1 MLKKYILPAI
11 ILAAVAA
18 ASSIVYIMRKPITVI
33 IDGKPIKI
41 VSYKSSVKEVLENKK
56 IATGPK
62 DKIMPAFAA
71 KVSKND
77 TISIKRAVNVKV
89 TVDGKDLSILSA
101 EESIAA
107 MLKAEGITYKSEDK
121 INPAKETKLSEGL
134 NISIVRVDARTSTE
148 AFAVDFQTIVKK
160 SSDLPNTY
168 RKTTQEGSKGE
179 REITT
184 TVICENNK
192 EVSRK
197 VVEDKIT
204 KKAVDKII
212 VQGTYPS
219 MPVSSDGKVMS
230 YSRTFTA
237 RATAY
242 SAIHGIGK
250 TYTASGRKA
259 VRNPNGYSTIAVDP
273 SVIPFGTKLFVEGYG
288 FAIAADS
295 GTGVL
300 GNSIDVFF
308 DTYKESCN
316 WAVKHVKV
324 YILK

>member
-1 MLKKYILPAI
+1 
-11 ILAAVAA
+11 
-18 ASSIVYIMRKPITVI
+18 MRKPITVT
-33 IDGKPIKI
+33 IDGKPMKI
-41 VSYKSSVKEVLENKK
+41 VSYKSTVKEVLDNKK
-56 IATGPK
+56 ITVGPK

-77 TISIKRAVNVKV
+77 TITIKRAVNVKV
-89 TVDGKDLSILSA
+89 AVDEKNLSILSA
-101 EESIAA
+101 EESIDS
-107 MLKAEGITYKSEDK
+107 MFKAEGITYKAEDK
-121 INPAKETKLSEGL
+121 INPAKETKLEEGM
-134 NISIVRVDARTSTE
+134 NITIVRVDARTSTE
-148 AFAVDFQTIVKK
+148 TLAVDFKTVVKNR
-160 SSDLPNTY
+160 SDLPNTY
-168 RKTTQEGSKGE
+168 RKITEGAKGE
-179 REITT
+179 RKVTT
-184 TVICENNK
+184 TVTYEDNK

-197 VVEDKIT
+197 VIEDKIT
-204 KKAVDKII
+204 KNAVDKII

-230 YSRTFTA
+230 YSKVFTA

-295 GTGVL
+295 GTGVT
-300 GNSIDVFF
+300 GHTIDVFF
-308 DTYKESCN
+308 DTYQESVN
-316 WAVKHVKV
+316 WAVKSVKV
-324 YILK
+324 YVLK

>member
-1 MLKKYILPAI
+1 MLKKYIIPAI
-11 ILAAVAA
+11 PLIVIVTV
-18 ASSIVYIMRKPITVI
+18 STIVYIMRKPITVI
-33 IDGKPIKI
+33 IDGKPMKI
-41 VSYKSSVKEVLENKK
+41 VSYKSTVKEVVENKK
-56 IATGPK
+56 ITVGPK

-71 KVSKND
+71 KVAKND
-77 TISIKRAVNVKV
+77 TIAIKRAVNVKV
-89 TVDGKDLSILSA
+89 AVDGKDLSILSA
-101 EESIAA
+101 EENIEA
-107 MLKAEGITYKSEDK
+107 MLKAEGITYKTEDK
-121 INPAKETKLSEGL
+121 INPAKDTKLSAGM

-148 AFAVDFQTIVKK
+148 TLVVDFKTVVKK

-168 RKTTQEGSKGE
+168 RKITQEGANGE
-179 REITT
+179 RKVTT
-184 TVICENNK
+184 TVIYEDNK

-197 VVEDKIT
+197 TIEDTIT
-204 KKAVDKII
+204 KKPIDKVI

-273 SVIPFGTKLFVEGYG
+273 SVISFGTKLFVEGYG

-295 GTGVL
+295 GSGVL